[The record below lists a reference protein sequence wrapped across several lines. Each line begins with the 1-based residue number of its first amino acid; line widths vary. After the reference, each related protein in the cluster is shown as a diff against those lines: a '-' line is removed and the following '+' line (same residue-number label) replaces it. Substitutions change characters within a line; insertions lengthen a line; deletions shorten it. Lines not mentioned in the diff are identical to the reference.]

1 MNIPNSAENSA
12 TIDIAPVV
20 AGHNKYLED
29 QTAAVRAKTIPWE
42 GYQKAGLITEDE
54 LAQIRLGEKADSSAN
69 FKEIGAKYSLLLLNL
84 LQKLSRNDT
93 IHNILVAFED
103 KILGFSG
110 RDVLLSLIDSSLL
123 FGTFLNL
130 LKKDDEYIQLKSAK
144 IFAILAMERDPS
156 LHPIDASS
164 FFTWFSVKITDSNP
178 NVVDIVIQIMQ
189 TILAIPSYRLPFY
202 ETPNGMTGLI
212 EAIKAS
218 SNAQM
223 QYQGIYCL
231 WTLTFV
237 QEISADMQRTYEIIP
252 LFIDIAKAAIKEKVI
267 RVIFATVKNMLILA
281 PQENII
287 PMLGNKLLNLCE
299 TLSSRKWTDS
309 EITDDLSY
317 IKEELAKNINSLST
331 FDEYASEVRSG
342 KLDWSPSHLSEQF
355 WKQNAARLGEKDFE
369 IVRILGRLLTSAG
382 SSNLVLAVAAH
393 DIGQYVKYVP
403 AGKKFVQEN
412 GTKAQIMQLMTHEN
426 SDVRYQALLAVQK
439 LMANSW
445 IS

>member
-1 MNIPNSAENSA
+1 
-12 TIDIAPVV
+12 
-20 AGHNKYLED
+20 
-29 QTAAVRAKTIPWE
+29 
-42 GYQKAGLITEDE
+42 
-54 LAQIRLGEKADSSAN
+54 
-69 FKEIGAKYSLLLLNL
+69 
-84 LQKLSRNDT
+84 
-93 IHNILVAFED
+93 
-103 KILGFSG
+103 
-110 RDVLLSLIDSSLL
+110 
-123 FGTFLNL
+123 
-130 LKKDDEYIQLKSAK
+130 
-144 IFAILAMERDPS
+144 
-156 LHPIDASS
+156 
-164 FFTWFSVKITDSNP
+164 
-178 NVVDIVIQIMQ
+178 
-189 TILAIPSYRLPFY
+189 
-202 ETPNGMTGLI
+202 
-212 EAIKAS
+212 
-218 SNAQM
+218 
-223 QYQGIYCL
+223 
-231 WTLTFV
+231 
-237 QEISADMQRTYEIIP
+237 MQRTYEIIP

>member
-1 MNIPNSAENSA
+1 MNIADKENSA

-29 QTAAVRAKTIPWE
+29 QTAAVRAKAIPWE
-42 GYQKAGLITEDE
+42 ASADIRWFAESNYCFFQGYQKAGLITEDE
-54 LAQIRLGEKADSSAN
+54 LSQIRLGEKADPSAN
-69 FKEIGAKYSLLLLNL
+69 FKEIGAKYALLLLSL

-93 IHNILVAFED
+93 IHNILVSFED
-103 KILGFSG
+103 KILGFTD
-110 RDVLLSLIDSSLL
+110 RDDILSQLDSSLL

-144 IFAILAMERDPS
+144 IFAVLAMERDPS
-156 LHPIDASS
+156 LQPVDASS
-164 FFTWFSVKITDSNP
+164 LFAWFSVKVMDSNS
-178 NVVDIVIQIMQ
+178 NVLDIVIQIMQ
-189 TILAIPSYRLPFY
+189 TTLAIPSYRLPFY
-202 ETPNGMTGLI
+202 ETPNAMTGYSLEVLFIFSPEFSLI

-237 QEISADMQRTYEIIP
+237 HEVSADIQRTYEIIP
-252 LFIDIAKAAIKEKVI
+252 LFIDIAKAAIKEKVV

-299 TLSSRKWTDS
+299 TLSARKWTDT

-342 KLDWSPSHLSEQF
+342 KLDWSPSHL
-355 WKQNAARLGEKDFE
+355 R
-369 IVRILGRLLTSAG
+369 
-382 SSNLVLAVAAH
+382 
-393 DIGQYVKYVP
+393 QYVKYVP

-439 LMANSW
+439 LMANAW

>member
-1 MNIPNSAENSA
+1 MNIADKENSA

-29 QTAAVRAKTIPWE
+29 QTAAVRAKAIPWE
-42 GYQKAGLITEDE
+42 ASADIRWFAESNYCFFQGYQKAGLITEDE
-54 LAQIRLGEKADSSAN
+54 LSQIRLGEKADPSAN
-69 FKEIGAKYSLLLLNL
+69 FKEIGAKYALLLLSL

-93 IHNILVAFED
+93 IHNILVSFED
-103 KILGFSG
+103 KILGFTD
-110 RDVLLSLIDSSLL
+110 RDDILSQLDSSLL

-144 IFAILAMERDPS
+144 IFAVLAMERDPS
-156 LHPIDASS
+156 LQPVDASS
-164 FFTWFSVKITDSNP
+164 LFAWFSVKVMDSNS
-178 NVVDIVIQIMQ
+178 NVLDIVIQIMQ
-189 TILAIPSYRLPFY
+189 TTLAIPSYRLPFY
-202 ETPNGMTGLI
+202 ETPNAMTGSSLEVLFIFSPEFSLI

-237 QEISADMQRTYEIIP
+237 HEVSADIQRTYEIIP
-252 LFIDIAKAAIKEKVI
+252 LFIDIAKAAIKEKVV

-299 TLSSRKWTDS
+299 TLSARKWTDT

-331 FDEYASEVRSG
+331 FDEYASE
-342 KLDWSPSHLSEQF
+342 
-355 WKQNAARLGEKDFE
+355 
-369 IVRILGRLLTSAG
+369 
-382 SSNLVLAVAAH
+382 
-393 DIGQYVKYVP
+393 
-403 AGKKFVQEN
+403 
-412 GTKAQIMQLMTHEN
+412 
-426 SDVRYQALLAVQK
+426 
-439 LMANSW
+439 
-445 IS
+445 